1 MGPHLM
7 IDPGDRFA
15 EEELAPCRDASSHD
29 RITDRLNDVCL
40 GILKFV
46 KAHPGA
52 RIDEI
57 TLGMQNEFGPQTP
70 DSIYNQI
77 KRYLRDYLEFKGPKK
92 SGGYHLKWSIEPF
105 WPISFL

>member
-1 MGPHLM
+1 MAEPMRFHMGE
-7 IDPGDRFA
+7 PGFCEVFVDA
-15 EEELAPCRDASSHD
+15 PPDLAVADD

-92 SGGYHLKWSIEPF
+92 SGGYHLK
-105 WPISFL
+105 